1 MNLAA
6 NEIGII
12 VVGLAVGYWVVSYLL
27 ERGKSSGATSTG
39 DETSQKATPTD
50 TRAPW
55 WIELGVKPDS
65 SQDEIVRAYKQRI
78 SEYHPDKVASM
89 GEEIRA
95 VAARKAQEINAAYEE
110 ALVSRRSGSSP
121 RA

>member
-27 ERGKSSGATSTG
+27 ERGRKDGEGKARDESPGSAPPPGARS
-39 DETSQKATPTD
+39 
-50 TRAPW
+50 PW
-55 WIELGVKPDS
+55 WAVLGVAPDAS
-65 SQDEIVRAYKQRI
+65 REDIVRAYKQGI
-78 SEYHPDKVASM
+78 SEYHPDKVAHM

-95 VAARKAQEINAAYEE
+95 VAARRAQEINAAYEE
-110 ALVSRRSGSSP
+110 ALLSLRASPSP
-121 RA
+121 RS